1 MRVGFL
7 SSLVV
12 RWEERMHLVAGHFD
26 QWQLLICLQV
36 ITKLLYLQHQG
47 DTFTK
52 VRHDALVLPFAP

>member
-1 MRVGFL
+1 
-7 SSLVV
+7 
-12 RWEERMHLVAGHFD
+12 MHLVAGHFD